1 MKRIN
6 IFWAFSPIL
15 LLIALLSLN
24 VIFFSDNATSGPNQ
38 IALVI
43 SAMFGVLIAKKFGI
57 KWESL
62 QKGIVESISSSMN
75 AILILL
81 IIGSL
86 AGTWLISGIIP
97 AMIYY
102 GVQIL
107 DPNIF
112 LFATCII
119 CAIVAS
125 AIGSSWT
132 TVATIGIALISIG
145 KVLGIPIELTAGA
158 IISGGYFGDKI
169 SPLSDTTNLASAM
182 GGVNLITHIKYMLY
196 TTLPS
201 ITISLILFLII
212 GFQFSG
218 EIEKTEINN
227 ILSSIETNFKITPL
241 LFITPLVMIYLII
254 KKTAPFPAL
263 FIGTILGAVTAFL
276 FQENIILLISGEQIF
291 NYTAAYKTIMQAMF
305 GDISIGNN
313 LLESGGMK
321 GMLNTIW
328 LIICAMIFGGVMEKS
343 GFLKS
348 IADKIMRNAK
358 SNGSLVS
365 STAGTCLFFN
375 MTAADQYLAIIVPG
389 RMYKEIYKK
398 RNLAPENLSR
408 TLEDTGT
415 VTSVLIPWNTCGAYH
430 YGILGVSTFA
440 YLPYCFFNLIS
451 PIMTLLY
458 AYAKIKIRKIKK

>member
-1 MKRIN
+1 MKKIS
-6 IFWAFSPIL
+6 IFWAFSPII
-15 LLIALLSLN
+15 LLIILLSLN
-24 VIFFSDNATSGPNQ
+24 VILFSDDATSGANQ
-38 IALVI
+38 VALII
-43 SAMFGVLIAKKFGI
+43 SAMYGVLIARDFGY
-57 KWESL
+57 KWNNL
-62 QKGIVESISSSMN
+62 QQGIVKSISSAMKP
-75 AILILL
+75 ILILL

-102 GVQIL
+102 GIQIL
-107 DPNIF
+107 DPSIF

-182 GGVNLITHIKYMLY
+182 GGVDLIKHIKYMLY

-201 ITISLILFLII
+201 IIISLILFLII

-218 EIEKTEINN
+218 EIDKSEINLILNN
-227 ILSSIETNFKITPL
+227 IDENFNISPL
-241 LFITPLVMIYLII
+241 LFFTPIIMIFLII
-254 KKTAPFPAL
+254 KKVQPFPAL
-263 FIGTILGAVTAFL
+263 FIGTIMGAITAFI
-276 FQENIILLISGEQIF
+276 FQKNIILLISGEEVFSYISS
-291 NYTAAYKTIMQAMF
+291 YKVIIQAMF
-305 GDISIGNN
+305 GDISIGND

-348 IADKIMRNAK
+348 IANRVMQNTK
-358 SNGSLVS
+358 SDGSLVA
-365 STAGTCLFFN
+365 STAWTCLFFN

-389 RMYKEIYKK
+389 KMYKEVYKK

-451 PIMTLLY
+451 PAMTLFY
-458 AYAKIKIRKIKK
+458 AYAKIKIRKSNV

>member
-1 MKRIN
+1 MKKIS
-6 IFWAFSPIL
+6 IFWAFSPII
-15 LLIALLSLN
+15 LLIILLSLN
-24 VIFFSDNATSGPNQ
+24 VILFSDDATSGANQ
-38 IALVI
+38 VALII
-43 SAMFGVLIAKKFGI
+43 SAMYGVLIARDFGY
-57 KWESL
+57 KWNNL
-62 QKGIVESISSSMN
+62 QQGIVKSISSAMKP
-75 AILILL
+75 ILILL

-102 GVQIL
+102 GIQIL
-107 DPNIF
+107 DPSIF

-182 GGVNLITHIKYMLY
+182 GGVDLIKHIKYMLY

-201 ITISLILFLII
+201 IIISLILFLII

-218 EIEKTEINN
+218 EIDKSEINLILNN
-227 ILSSIETNFKITPL
+227 IDENFNISPL
-241 LFITPLVMIYLII
+241 LFFTPIIMIFLII
-254 KKTAPFPAL
+254 KKVQPFPAL
-263 FIGTILGAVTAFL
+263 FIGTIMGAITAFI
-276 FQENIILLISGEQIF
+276 FQKNIILLISGEEVFSYISS
-291 NYTAAYKTIMQAMF
+291 YKVIIQAMF
-305 GDISIGNN
+305 GDISIGND

-348 IADKIMRNAK
+348 IAKRVMQNTK
-358 SNGSLVS
+358 SDGSLVA
-365 STAGTCLFFN
+365 STAWTCLFFN

-389 RMYKEIYKK
+389 KMYKEVYKK

-451 PIMTLLY
+451 PAMTLFY
-458 AYAKIKIRKIKK
+458 AYAKIKIRKSNV

>member
-1 MKRIN
+1 MKKIS
-6 IFWAFSPIL
+6 ILWAFSPIL
-15 LLIALLSLN
+15 LLIILLSLN
-24 VIFFSDNATSGPNQ
+24 VILFSDDATSGANQ
-38 IALVI
+38 IALII
-43 SAMFGVLIAKKFGI
+43 SAMFGVLVARNFGYKWDDLQQGVI
-57 KWESL
+57 K
-62 QKGIVESISSSMN
+62 SISSSMN

-102 GVQIL
+102 GIQIL
-107 DPNIF
+107 DPSIF

-132 TVATIGIALISIG
+132 TVATIGVALISIG

-182 GGVNLITHIKYMLY
+182 GGVDLIKHIKYMLY

-201 ITISLILFLII
+201 IIISLTIFLII

-218 EIEKTEINN
+218 EIDKTEINLILNN
-227 ILSSIETNFKITPL
+227 ISENFEISPFLFVTP
-241 LFITPLVMIYLII
+241 IIMIFLII
-254 KKTAPFPAL
+254 KKVQPFPAL
-263 FIGTILGAVTAFL
+263 FIGTLMGAITAFI
-276 FQENIILLISGEQIF
+276 FQKNTILLISGEDTFSYI
-291 NYTAAYKTIMQAMF
+291 ASYKAIIQSMF
-305 GDISIGNN
+305 GEISIGND

-348 IADKIMRNAK
+348 IAKRIMQNTK
-358 SNGSLVS
+358 TDGSLVA

-375 MTAADQYLAIIVPG
+375 MTAADQYLGIIVPG

-451 PIMTLLY
+451 PIMTLFY
-458 AYAKIKIRKIKK
+458 AYAKIKIRKTYV